1 MPGDVGAV
9 VCTEI
14 AVVSLTLPHAMDV
27 ARRRER
33 ADIAD
38 LISLRPTRLRS
49 AVDQLLMPATWMT
62 PNPHQVT

>member
-1 MPGDVGAV
+1 
-9 VCTEI
+9 
-14 AVVSLTLPHAMDV
+14 MDV

-38 LISLRPTRLRS
+38 LISLWPTGLRS
-49 AVDQLLMPATWMT
+49 AVDQLLMLATWMT